1 MTKELTILEVAEYL
15 KNEDHFRTIQ
25 KGIGPTNQ
33 IVWRDFDEFEPHSFW
48 IIQDFRWRFKPIKE
62 EIDDLK
68 ERISI
73 HEDLLRKNKNK
84 LKLLNGVK
92 DE

>member
-62 EIDDLK
+62 EIDDLLSFIP
-68 ERISI
+68 EC
-73 HEDLLRKNKNK
+73 K
-84 LKLLNGVK
+84 LNLSKMITRLEK
-92 DE
+92 TYSCECD